1 LHKTPNRSTN
11 RTALVTLAALFM
23 ELPALAQ
30 GRSIGEPGRETG
42 KPNPL
47 KNVYFGE
54 QHQNQEYEERK

>member
-1 LHKTPNRSTN
+1 
-11 RTALVTLAALFM
+11 M

-30 GRSIGEPGRETG
+30 DRSIGEPSLETV

-47 KNVYFGE
+47 KIVYFGE